1 MVVWDERK
9 KGPVMRPCV
18 KAKVVG
24 QPAGASLH
32 GKVVNE
38 NSRANLRAF
47 QMLDFVAILV
57 YIRAPAHY
65 RIMQAFEPHRF
76 LVL

>member
-1 MVVWDERK
+1 MS
-9 KGPVMRPCV
+9 

-76 LVL
+76 LVLLTGYVRWNARSHIT